1 MFCSRNANKQINRLH
16 ERALR
21 IVYQDYI
28 LKFFEEL
35 LEKVEKD
42 NYFSTNHQN
51 IQTLA
56 IKMYKV
62 RHGLSKNSFYEIFEN
77 SRSCYNLRSQYD
89 LDIPSVSSESYGKT
103 H

>member
-28 LKFFEEL
+28 LKIFEKL
-35 LEKVEKD
+35 LEKD

-62 RHGLSKNSFYEIFEN
+62 CDGLSKNSFYEIFEN

>member
-28 LKFFEEL
+28 LKIFEKL
-35 LEKVEKD
+35 LEKD

-62 RHGLSKNSFYEIFEN
+62 CHGLSKNSFYEIFEN